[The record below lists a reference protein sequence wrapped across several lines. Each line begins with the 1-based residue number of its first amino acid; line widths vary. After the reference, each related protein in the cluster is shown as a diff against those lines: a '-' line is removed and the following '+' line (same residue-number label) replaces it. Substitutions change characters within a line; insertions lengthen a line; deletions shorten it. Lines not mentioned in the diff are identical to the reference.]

1 MKKFLLL
8 AAVVATAFAGNAQDL
23 QLTKAWQTTAPA
35 LANTRQGIALDGKFI
50 INDKVAGTLT
60 AYDANGATA
69 FGVTEATNSF
79 PAIAKD
85 QAGNIIVRVDNNWPN
100 AFKADTILF
109 KIFPAGGGDPIA
121 VEGNL
126 FADFA
131 TENGRMDYLGTAEGN
146 LLEEGAINLVTAKST
161 GVLRVPFIEGEIDVD
176 HIALIPIDGA
186 TNFNN
191 SGAYVSAWEAADG
204 TTHYLLHWRGI
215 VPYDMTLNE
224 DGDLFTAT
232 AINTVSRANL
242 SGYKCFARDGKNY
255 IAYSLKPDGRSYGDG
270 FAIMEIGGE
279 APVFQVED
287 TGLDLNNG
295 QICVQWLDVD
305 GDCLYQYAGANYIAC
320 YQFAGS
326 VAPEHTYAV
335 CGAPAA
341 LFGMTSDW
349 APAEAPEMTLTDDGI
364 YVWTSEPTNLNAGAV
379 EFKVVQDHAWN
390 VSYPANNYYIP
401 VPADGE
407 YTLFVTYNPETN
419 EVNAQLEGAPLVI
432 EGGLYVTGTL
442 NGWSQD
448 PELCIPFEEIVE
460 GTFEA
465 KVDFNRK
472 DAEDGQ
478 GNQFKIIYPYDGGI
492 MWFGGVDE
500 AGIGY
505 YLITDALLN
514 TPTALIDGANFKME
528 NDGVYIIRVTSAPTP
543 SISPKSI
550 TAPFQVEFIYYAPT
564 AIESISTEK
573 TDNTW
578 YNMQGVKFNG
588 KPSVPGIYINGG
600 KKVIVR

>member
-1 MKKFLLL
+1 
-8 AAVVATAFAGNAQDL
+8 
-23 QLTKAWQTTAPA
+23 
-35 LANTRQGIALDGKFI
+35 
-50 INDKVAGTLT
+50 
-60 AYDANGATA
+60 
-69 FGVTEATNSF
+69 
-79 PAIAKD
+79 
-85 QAGNIIVRVDNNWPN
+85 
-100 AFKADTILF
+100 
-109 KIFPAGGGDPIA
+109 
-121 VEGNL
+121 
-126 FADFA
+126 
-131 TENGRMDYLGTAEGN
+131 
-146 LLEEGAINLVTAKST
+146 
-161 GVLRVPFIEGEIDVD
+161 
-176 HIALIPIDGA
+176 
-186 TNFNN
+186 
-191 SGAYVSAWEAADG
+191 
-204 TTHYLLHWRGI
+204 
-215 VPYDMTLNE
+215 MTLNE

-232 AINTVSRANL
+232 AINTVSRGTL

-295 QICVQWLDVD
+295 GICVQWLDVD

-320 YQFAGS
+320 YEFAGS

-349 APAEAPEMTLTDDGI
+349 VPAEAPEMTLTDEGI
-364 YVWTSEPTNLNAGAV
+364 YVWTSEPTNLNAGDV
-379 EFKVVQDHAWN
+379 QFKVVQDHAWD

-401 VPADGE
+401 VPSDGE

-588 KPSVPGIYINGG
+588 KPAVPGIYINGG